1 MLFVKVVL
9 ASFRCQHF
17 GALFSETVR
26 VPEGALPDVIL
37 KQARIA
43 SRRFDKDDNVLWF
56 ETLQGWTTTFKATQ
70 QRSTTYFCPLYFDP
84 NKHVLVRMLV
94 NPSDPH
100 FGHHEVF
107 VKQHG
112 LQVIRESMA
121 RLTADEFVFVDSVG
135 MSLETN
141 LIEKHDILLTCLPKR
156 DTQACKIVTK
166 NGLIH
171 ARCLAGPVGNMRAAI
186 ARLNHWA
193 LIHTFAFDEVGETVD
208 DRVDTRSGPWILL
221 HFAQYA

>member
-1 MLFVKVVL
+1 M
-9 ASFRCQHF
+9 
-17 GALFSETVR
+17 
-26 VPEGALPDVIL
+26 
-37 KQARIA
+37 RI
-43 SRRFDKDDNVLWF
+43 
-56 ETLQGWTTTFKATQ
+56 
-70 QRSTTYFCPLYFDP
+70 
-84 NKHVLVRMLV
+84 LV
-94 NPSDPH
+94 NPADPY

-112 LQVIRESMA
+112 LQVIRESMS

-166 NGLIH
+166 KGLIN
-171 ARCLAGPVGNMRAAI
+171 ARCLAGPVGVMRASI
-186 ARLNHWA
+186 AQLNHWA
-193 LIHTFAFDEVGETVD
+193 LTHTFVYDEVGETVD
-208 DRVDTRSGPWILL
+208 DHVDTRSGPWILL